1 MDDFIKS
8 CKKAPRINAMANF
21 FSNTASGENNRPYKD
36 VEPDTRLFCNK
47 EIEHFSQQLINNSGS
62 FVKHYFA
69 SIPYSL
75 EEECR
80 LGNAIINFAR
90 KNSKKI
96 NVYCLGMAEGAMA
109 RTISQES
116 GEMITTLTTSPTAA
130 NELSFYKNH
139 TPKNA
144 YFICTPFFMVDKK
157 LTEDKKYTVFN
168 DGFDIIIEDT
178 TFQMYS
184 PDRDAQIKFTIKLLK
199 KDGLFIFTEKFKCDE
214 DEYNAREIQKDM
226 SFKRRFF
233 TETQL
238 DSKRNDVLRVM
249 STNEVTIEEMKETL
263 DKYFKYKAIY
273 WNSGNFYSIVASS
286 SESKIKQFLSLFS
299 TPCIP
304 SEYVYC
310 DLPKYL

>member
-1 MDDFIKS
+1 
-8 CKKAPRINAMANF
+8 
-21 FSNTASGENNRPYKD
+21 
-36 VEPDTRLFCNK
+36 
-47 EIEHFSQQLINNSGS
+47 
-62 FVKHYFA
+62 
-69 SIPYSL
+69 
-75 EEECR
+75 
-80 LGNAIINFAR
+80 
-90 KNSKKI
+90 
-96 NVYCLGMAEGAMA
+96 
-109 RTISQES
+109 
-116 GEMITTLTTSPTAA
+116 
-130 NELSFYKNH
+130 
-139 TPKNA
+139 
-144 YFICTPFFMVDKK
+144 MVDKK
-157 LTEDKKYTVFN
+157 LTEDKKYKVFN

-199 KDGLFIFTEKFKCDE
+199 KDGLFIFTEKFKCDK
-214 DEYNAREIQKDM
+214 DEYLAREIQKDM

-233 TETQL
+233 TEEQL

-299 TPCIP
+299 KPCIP